1 MDASTIPRFQNSPTS
16 EGFGMMKDPEE
27 QDFFPEISGS

>member
-1 MDASTIPRFQNSPTS
+1 MDASTIPLKNSPTS